1 MNETRSGQTD
11 RQLRFIEELLDENVL
26 IAGDVAEIGTH
37 TWAIHGVIPVGGD
50 VIVAEFDT
58 YSEARVVLDT
68 ISTNGQEQ

>member
-1 MNETRSGQTD
+1 MNETRSEQTD

-26 IAGDVAEIGTH
+26 IAGDVTEIGTH

-58 YSEARVVLDT
+58 YSEARVVLNR